1 MWGRFCCLT
10 LRSVTRSEAWRSVRV
25 DMSSTILCNVGSEG
39 KGVSDRPGVVE
50 LDESGGGDGG
60 GGEDDEE
67 AGNGGDGEDVAVASV
82 RTRTDDRV
90 LLLRVPA

>member
-1 MWGRFCCLT
+1 
-10 LRSVTRSEAWRSVRV
+10 V

-39 KGVSDRPGVVE
+39 KDVSDRSGVGE
-50 LDESGGGDGG
+50 LDESGGGDGGCG

-67 AGNGGDGEDVAVASV
+67 AGNGGDGDDDDVADVVVVAVASV